1 MSFSKIFVF
10 FFSSFTCL
18 LFHTQQG
25 ERAWTVLLWGT
36 SQKVLV
42 AITQRP
48 PGRSWACLPFPS
60 TTPTGI
66 SNAQWNW
73 TKTLCREQDK
83 VSLLSLGLMSCTL
96 SVYCALYTLPILGY
110 PWKGSTVVSLLG
122 PALYSDSTCLLQEF
136 ICSRLH
142 CWWSVS
148 LWYWS
153 TSLG

>member
-10 FFSSFTCL
+10 FS
-18 LFHTQQG
+18 
-25 ERAWTVLLWGT
+25 VLLLACC
-36 SQKVLV
+36 SIPSKENVLERFCFEAQAKKYWLLLPKGPQGGAGLV
-42 AITQRP
+42 CPSPAP
-48 PGRSWACLPFPS
+48 PQQVSAMPS
-60 TTPTGI
+60 G
-66 SNAQWNW
+66 NW

-110 PWKGSTVVSLLG
+110 PWKGSTVVLLLG